1 VRIVIAAV
9 GRARKGPE
17 QALIE
22 LYRQRLRWPME
33 IREVEEKRPLNSAGR
48 KRREAALLRAVI
60 PGDAVIAALDER
72 GKSLGS
78 KAFAAQ
84 LGQWQDTGRRDVAF
98 LIGGA
103 DGLDPELR
111 AGADLVISLGPM
123 TWPHLLARSMLVEQ
137 LYRAECILAGHPYH
151 RA

>member
-1 VRIVIAAV
+1 MRIVIAAV

-17 QALIE
+17 QSLID
-22 LYRQRLRWPME
+22 LYRQRLRWPLD
-33 IREVEEKRPLNSAGR
+33 IREVEDKRPLDPASR
-48 KRREAALLRAVI
+48 KQREAALLRAAI
-60 PGDAVIAALDER
+60 PADAVIAALDER
-72 GKSLGS
+72 GKPLDS

-84 LGQWQDTGRRDVAF
+84 LGQWQDTGHRDVAF

-103 DGLDPELR
+103 DGLDQDLR
-111 AGADLVISLGPM
+111 AEAELVIALGPM